1 MRNRTTLA
9 AALATGVL
17 TLALTAT
24 TTAATAA
31 GNTGASGGRADREA
45 TPCGAVRLTGELP
58 APPAGMAVRQQVTI
72 GEDCRPVLGEVT
84 LVPARESAAAKSA
97 AAPATGAAAATAAG
111 ATRQFKSWNE
121 MFDCCNIRMT
131 GLYTTSQ
138 WTSDGNRVT
147 AASTEVTQQW
157 NREPWNAG
165 WSLKSAAKNTDCAT
179 DCDVSRTEAHAD
191 FTYKGIFDPSGGWYA
206 NTHHSAVDLK
216 ADGTATCSFD
226 VSLRHTFI
234 GWNWQRG
241 CQ

>member
-9 AALATGVL
+9 AVLAAGAL
-17 TLALTAT
+17 TLTFTA
-24 TTAATAA
+24 TTAATASA
-31 GNTGASGGRADREA
+31 APTGAAGGPSGRAA
-45 TPCGAVRLTGELP
+45 TSCGDVRLTGELP

-84 LVPARESAAAKSA
+84 YVPAGDGAAAKSA
-97 AAPATGAAAATAAG
+97 AAPTTVAAAAAG
-111 ATRQFKSWNE
+111 TTRQFKSWNE

-138 WTSDGNRVT
+138 WTTEGNRVT
-147 AASTEVTQQW
+147 SATTEATQAW

-165 WSLKSAAKNTDCAT
+165 WNLKSATKSTDCAT
-179 DCDVSRTEAHAD
+179 DCAVSRTEAHAD
-191 FTYKGIFDPSGGWYA
+191 FTYKGIFDPSGDWYA
-206 NTHHSAVDLK
+206 NTHHSYVDLN
-216 ADGTATCSFD
+216 ADGTATCRFD